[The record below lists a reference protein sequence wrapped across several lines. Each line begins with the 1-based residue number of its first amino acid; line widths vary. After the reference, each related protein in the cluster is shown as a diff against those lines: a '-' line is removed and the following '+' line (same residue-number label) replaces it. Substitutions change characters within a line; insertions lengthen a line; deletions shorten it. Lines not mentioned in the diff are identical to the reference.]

1 MSNLNLKMNVSLQS
15 INQPQLCEQMLET
28 MIRDDR
34 GSLLIVSS
42 TQKISVSSKILQI
55 FSPLYRDMLRDVPSL
70 DNNPMTIFL
79 PDFEVMHV
87 RHLLDL
93 LTSGRI
99 KDKQLPLGSAGDIL
113 NLAKC
118 FGIDLKESDL
128 RVSFKDTREKPPQR
142 TKVKNIDV
150 MMFSTVPCEYF
161 EKEEAKTSFS
171 QDLQEIIN
179 IDERIDVVDHS
190 EENSCVFCFEK
201 IRGGNKSLKSH
212 EEKCQNSKPNET
224 EEVMNMNIDT
234 GTGKIVRED
243 YRDREKCP
251 FCLKNFGRNPY
262 KIHVKECRVRK
273 SLQRQKQKK

>member
-1 MSNLNLKMNVSLQS
+1 
-15 INQPQLCEQMLET
+15 
-28 MIRDDR
+28 
-34 GSLLIVSS
+34 
-42 TQKISVSSKILQI
+42 
-55 FSPLYRDMLRDVPSL
+55 MLRDVPSL

-87 RHLLDL
+87 CHLLDL

-142 TKVKNIDV
+142 IKVKNIDV

-171 QDLQEIIN
+171 QELQEIIN
-179 IDERIDVVDHS
+179 IDERTYVEDYFDLQYVEDYNEV
-190 EENSCVFCFEK
+190 NSCAFCFEK